1 MTSKTNPDTAGTCC
15 YVLGSGGRYCAG
27 SCCAMGCNGSS
38 RGSGGGPRFGGASF
52 GKGRVGLIRR
62 YFLDYCFASR
72 ITATFLTGMAMLVAS
87 ATAGRCVASATAG
100 LRLPARGFYKRLLS
114 KLQFGESEIKLLV
127 AISLGCSV
135 PPLPTDSGKTPH
147 LIA

>member
-1 MTSKTNPDTAGTCC
+1 MRGIFW
-15 YVLGSGGRYCAG
+15 YR
-27 SCCAMGCNGSS
+27 SC
-38 RGSGGGPRFGGASF
+38 RLRW
-52 GKGRVGLIRR
+52 

-114 KLQFGESEIKLLV
+114 KLQFGGGIKLLV
-127 AISLGCSV
+127 ALPLGCSV